1 MGKTVGGFAVEV
13 GAREA
18 RFAHCRDYAWARLSG
33 KHRTVDVLFRIKG
46 ERTRSAEDPS
56 ISAGVRSVG

>member
-13 GAREA
+13 GAGEA
-18 RFAHCRDYAWARLSG
+18 RFAHCRDYAWTRLSG
-33 KHRTVDVLFRIKG
+33 KRRTIDLLFRIKG
-46 ERTRSAEDPS
+46 IRTRSAAEVP